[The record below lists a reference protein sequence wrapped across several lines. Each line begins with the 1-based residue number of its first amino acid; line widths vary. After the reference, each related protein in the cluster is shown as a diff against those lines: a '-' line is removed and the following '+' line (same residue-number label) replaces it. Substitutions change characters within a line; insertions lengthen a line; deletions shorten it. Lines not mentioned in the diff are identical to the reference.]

1 MPDQINPFDCMGPI
15 QAPPHKNRPSE
26 LGGVGAKQRL
36 PVCPAR
42 CCSKLSSWALLRP
55 CQASHHTSSSS
66 SRTIW
71 DTVRLT
77 LLPDLSPPTH
87 PDGWLVGSPAD
98 APGFHNPDII
108 SPHLDELHSQGVE
121 LMDHHVYRYCAPTR
135 SSFLSGRL
143 CAPALR
149 PPPCGAP
156 PCAPRPAGP
165 AAHLQ
170 PHSRGPRGAWAQA
183 VQAGGDAQEL
193 QPRDGKGRAA
203 PLVQDHRG
211 QATERGLLG
220 AAPPFPRAAWLF
232 ATKQPS

>member
-1 MPDQINPFDCMGPI
+1 MTT
-15 QAPPHKNRPSE
+15 
-26 LGGVGAKQRL
+26 GA
-36 PVCPAR
+36 
-42 CCSKLSSWALLRP
+42 
-55 CQASHHTSSSS
+55 
-66 SRTIW
+66 
-71 DTVRLT
+71 
-77 LLPDLSPPTH
+77 
-87 PDGWLVGSPAD
+87 PAD

-143 CAPALR
+143 CAPR
-149 PPPCGAP
+149 PAP
-156 PCAPRPAGP
+156 PALPAGPRPAPP
-165 AAHLQ
+165 AL
-170 PHSRGPRGAWAQA
+170 RGPQPTCSHTHAGRGAGRGAWAQA

-220 AAPPFPRAAWLF
+220 AAPPFRGSSPQNSPADRRHNARPQTHQFGKWHQCDPPLPTITNLVTPSSSASLLNAACAHAGVF
-232 ATKQPS
+232 F